1 MYDGGSHEA
10 TAAQSPDS
18 RRMAFWVEREGG
30 LETESRMP
38 PAKWATLRAWV
49 MGEGAEGG
57 YGGGVA
63 SISLMK
69 AVLIALLLKAEAM
82 QEMKRSR

>member
-1 MYDGGSHEA
+1 MRATALLHSESSGPGFDFDSEKGVPVYEGGSHEA

-38 PAKWATLRAWV
+38 PAKWAMLRAWV
-49 MGEGAEGG
+49 MDEGAEGG
-57 YGGGVA
+57 
-63 SISLMK
+63 
-69 AVLIALLLKAEAM
+69 
-82 QEMKRSR
+82 